1 MGSYGIDFQDS
12 NILSGVSRVQ
22 AFSKEQINS
31 MPNMYLCNSSRS
43 GNCDPSKNSL
53 QAEVILPKCEN
64 AAQTFCIDS
73 LSLSQSNGT
82 FNAASFIRTI
92 GSSKLDGDPKEDL
105 PQGTAPSLWKSDV
118 LNAGNTAT
126 YEVIGIVQLDWR
138 DGKFM
143 PRDLSV
149 EVNPYSEITGS
160 FQATKDEEITFAN
173 GRIGVSTSG
182 HNPGCVWT
190 DAGLCGVREDFSRD
204 TQVRLAVRLSSA
216 IGGWFKGRLSS
227 PAIQVTPTSGTAN
240 LVTVSGAAVNVP
252 QVSIGVPHDSAPD
265 AIKQYFAKMGGYVDG
280 FVTSRSDY
288 PNSFDALELFR
299 EVARDK
305 SQGSL
310 TKWSFGTFGAAG
322 NPCLTN
328 TTKVLGLV
336 TTNATLY
343 TGQAPSFQDGQLTY
357 KVAGYHYLADDS
369 LNLGTYDLIM
379 RKDTARCLYNFGS
392 APISA
397 TVSVSSD
404 KGVENVA
411 TTTFTEDENWDHFQA
426 YGFTFSQPSIS
437 IKLTQEKPA
446 VAPGGGAKR
455 TITCVKGK
463 LTKKVSGTAPKCPAG
478 YKKK

>member
-173 GRIGVSTSG
+173 GRIGVSQ
-182 HNPGCVWT
+182 PW
-190 DAGLCGVREDFSRD
+190 LCLDGRRFVRS
-204 TQVRLAVRLSSA
+204 Q
-216 IGGWFKGRLSS
+216 GRLLKRHSS
-227 PAIQVTPTSGTAN
+227 SFSG
-240 LVTVSGAAVNVP
+240 S
-252 QVSIGVPHDSAPD
+252 
-265 AIKQYFAKMGGYVDG
+265 
-280 FVTSRSDY
+280 
-288 PNSFDALELFR
+288 LELSNRWLVQGKAF
-299 EVARDK
+299 K
-305 SQGSL
+305 SSY
-310 TKWSFGTFGAAG
+310 SS
-322 NPCLTN
+322 
-328 TTKVLGLV
+328 
-336 TTNATLY
+336 Y
-343 TGQAPSFQDGQLTY
+343 T
-357 KVAGYHYLADDS
+357 H
-369 LNLGTYDLIM
+369 
-379 RKDTARCLYNFGS
+379 
-392 APISA
+392 
-397 TVSVSSD
+397 
-404 KGVENVA
+404 
-411 TTTFTEDENWDHFQA
+411 
-426 YGFTFSQPSIS
+426 
-437 IKLTQEKPA
+437 
-446 VAPGGGAKR
+446 
-455 TITCVKGK
+455 
-463 LTKKVSGTAPKCPAG
+463 
-478 YKKK
+478 